1 MKGYGTQSR
10 LTGHLGLLGVL
21 VGLLFWIAESLIHVI
36 VSHEHTLLEEILSPD
51 IHEVSVRTVFLVA
64 ICVFGFLAQSLV
76 VKRRR
81 AEEALKESERKHRL
95 IFETLTDVVFSLDTQ
110 GRLTYLNP
118 QFEKITGYRPE
129 DLYGRPY
136 TDIIDPAYHALT
148 LDMFQKGLSGRE
160 NPMYQMDLVAAD
172 GRKIPIEINARTVWD
187 RSGRPVGRIGVARD
201 LTQRLEVEA
210 ALRESEEKFRVLAD
224 STPTA
229 IMLYQNNK
237 WTYANPAAERISG
250 YSAQELRE
258 MNFWDIV
265 HPDYKHLVQ
274 QRGQKRQQG
283 EDTIRRYE
291 FKIISKQGR
300 ELWVDLSGAS
310 TMLGGSPA
318 GIISVMDINDRKI
331 AEEALRESEAKYRSI
346 LENIQE
352 GYFELDLAG
361 TLTFFNESLC
371 AIFAYPKERLVGAD
385 VGSFIPTKSRSQ
397 LDRVM
402 EQIRRTGL
410 SEEIIDLDILKGDG
424 NTGAIAMTMSA
435 IRDSSGSVTGFRGVA
450 RDVTEHRRLEAQ
462 LLQAQKM
469 EAIGTL
475 AGGIAHDFNNLLMA
489 IQGNVSLLS
498 LDLPQSSPDRKRI
511 EHIEQCI
518 RSGSDLTRQLLGF
531 ARGGKYEV
539 TPTDLNRL
547 ITKTAD
553 MFGHARKEISIHT
566 DLDEG
571 LWSVEVDQGQIEQV
585 LLNLYVNA
593 WHAMPGGGELFL
605 KSDNLI
611 PDESFTQAYEARP
624 GRFVR
629 VSVTDTGV
637 GMDEA
642 TRQRVFEPFFTTR
655 DKSRG
660 SGLGLA
666 SAYGI
671 VRNHGGFISVYSEVG
686 MGSTFNVYLPASDKA
701 AKEHEDSKQ
710 SDVIRGTKRVLLID
724 DEDMVLTIGGEI
736 LEKLGYT
743 VLRAESGEE
752 ALELF
757 HEHKDGI
764 DLVILDMIMPG
775 IGGSEVFDRIRAESP
790 EVKVILS
797 SGYSMNDD
805 TDRIMK
811 RGCNGFIQK
820 PFDIQTLSRKIR
832 TVLDV

>member
-1 MKGYGTQSR
+1 
-10 LTGHLGLLGVL
+10 
-21 VGLLFWIAESLIHVI
+21 
-36 VSHEHTLLEEILSPD
+36 
-51 IHEVSVRTVFLVA
+51 
-64 ICVFGFLAQSLV
+64 
-76 VKRRR
+76 
-81 AEEALKESERKHRL
+81 
-95 IFETLTDVVFSLDTQ
+95 
-110 GRLTYLNP
+110 
-118 QFEKITGYRPE
+118 
-129 DLYGRPY
+129 
-136 TDIIDPAYHALT
+136 
-148 LDMFQKGLSGRE
+148 
-160 NPMYQMDLVAAD
+160 
-172 GRKIPIEINARTVWD
+172 
-187 RSGRPVGRIGVARD
+187 
-201 LTQRLEVEA
+201 
-210 ALRESEEKFRVLAD
+210 
-224 STPTA
+224 
-229 IMLYQNNK
+229 
-237 WTYANPAAERISG
+237 
-250 YSAQELRE
+250 
-258 MNFWDIV
+258 
-265 HPDYKHLVQ
+265 
-274 QRGQKRQQG
+274 
-283 EDTIRRYE
+283 
-291 FKIISKQGR
+291 

>member
-172 GRKIPIEINARTVWD
+172 GRKSPIEINARTVWD